1 MRDHPRIRGEHES
14 TMYCSPRDS
23 GSSPHTRGA
32 RRPRLSASDPRRII
46 PAYAGSTDSEGTLL
60 VSVRDHPRIRGE
72 HGTAKKN
79 SPNSNG
85 SSPHTRGA
93 HVHVRLRNDIARIIP
108 AYAGSTRA
116 SAASF
121 CHEADHPRIRG
132 EHCPRGAGPVGV
144 DGSSPHT
151 RGAPSSSHTFVPH
164 SGIIPA
170 YAGSTSC
177 AWGVSHFL
185 ADHPRIRG
193 EHARVDE
200 LVAETLGSSPHT
212 RGARRVAGLSSCRSR
227 IIPAYAG
234 STLYFDKPQTRN
246 CGSSP
251 HTRGAPN
258 DVGGAKCVE
267 RIIPAYAGSTLGA
280 GQCRSSV
287 ADHPRIRGEH
297 RDRVLLRRLGEGSSP
312 HTRGALAG
320 WQGCIA
326 RSRIIPA
333 YAGSTPSGWL
343 ERILMSDHP
352 RIRGEHTPRRLDMH
366 IRERIIPAYA
376 GSTGLCN
383 LGPEAAPDHPRIRGE
398 HPALGQWSRRET
410 GSSPHTRGALRFR
423 RMVLELVRIIPAYAG
438 STSLISLVMRICW
451 DHPRIRGEHG
461 RPECQSPQ

>member
-1 MRDHPRIRGEHES
+1 M
-14 TMYCSPRDS
+14 
-23 GSSPHTRGA
+23 
-32 RRPRLSASDPRRII
+32 
-46 PAYAGSTDSEGTLL
+46 

-212 RGARRVAGLSSCRSR
+212 RGARS
-227 IIPAYAG
+227 I
-234 STLYFDKPQTRN
+234 STSLKL
-246 CGSSP
+246 
-251 HTRGAPN
+251 
-258 DVGGAKCVE
+258 E
-267 RIIPAYAGSTLGA
+267 I
-280 GQCRSSV
+280 

-297 RDRVLLRRLGEGSSP
+297 QMTSAGRSVSSGSSP
-312 HTRGALAG
+312 HTRGA
-320 WQGCIA
+320 
-326 RSRIIPA
+326 RSAPGNA
-333 YAGSTPSGWL
+333 EAQS
-343 ERILMSDHP
+343 
-352 RIRGEHTPRRLDMH
+352 
-366 IRERIIPAYA
+366 RIIPAYA

-398 HPALGQWSRRET
+398 YPALGQWSRRET

>member
-1 MRDHPRIRGEHES
+1 MTTRRR
-14 TMYCSPRDS
+14 

-32 RRPRLSASDPRRII
+32 RLQHLFHQFPDRII
-46 PAYAGSTDSEGTLL
+46 PAYAGSTPTDYSTASKTNGSSPHTRGAHDPENTWWLWSGIIPAYAGST
-60 VSVRDHPRIRGE
+60 VSGRSGGCGAWDHPRIRGE

-212 RGARRVAGLSSCRSR
+212 RGARSISTSLKREIADLPRIRGEHQMTSAGRSVSSGSSPHTRGARSAPGNAEAQSR

-234 STLYFDKPQTRN
+234 STVTVYSFVASAKDHPRIRGEHLQGGKVVSLGPGSSPHTRGARPRDGSKGSS
-246 CGSSP
+246 CRIIPAYAGSTHRGASICTSASGSSP
-251 HTRGAPN
+251 HTRGAP
-258 DVGGAKCVE
+258 ACA
-267 RIIPAYAGSTLGA
+267 ISA
-280 GQCRSSV
+280 
-287 ADHPRIRGEH
+287 PRPR
-297 RDRVLLRRLGEGSSP
+297 
-312 HTRGALAG
+312 
-320 WQGCIA
+320 
-326 RSRIIPA
+326 RIIPA
-333 YAGSTPSGWL
+333 YAGSTP
-343 ERILMSDHP
+343 P
-352 RIRGEHTPRRLDMH
+352 
-366 IRERIIPAYA
+366 
-376 GSTGLCN
+376 
-383 LGPEAAPDHPRIRGE
+383 
-398 HPALGQWSRRET
+398 
-410 GSSPHTRGALRFR
+410 
-423 RMVLELVRIIPAYAG
+423 
-438 STSLISLVMRICW
+438 
-451 DHPRIRGEHG
+451 
-461 RPECQSPQ
+461 